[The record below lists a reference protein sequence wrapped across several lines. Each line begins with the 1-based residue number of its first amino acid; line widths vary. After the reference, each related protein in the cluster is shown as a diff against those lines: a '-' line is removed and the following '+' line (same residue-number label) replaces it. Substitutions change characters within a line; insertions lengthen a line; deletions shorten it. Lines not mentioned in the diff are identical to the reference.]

1 MASLK
6 KGTAMTKEYCHYTYI
21 WKHEASDGVTELY
34 AGQTSRTVEQR
45 VRPTA
50 YAGSKFHA
58 ALRRS
63 TPPIRG
69 AQVKIIYRKEH
80 RYDEECGWDAVD
92 YHEQMLI
99 DTIKAIQKL
108 YPSKARV
115 LNERSAMGC
124 SKSASNWKKRS
135 REGYKEKNSEG
146 LDFSP
151 QLLPELIKSLF

>member
-1 MASLK
+1 MN
-6 KGTAMTKEYCHYTYI
+6 TTYI
-21 WKHEASDGVTELY
+21 WQHWEPSDGVTELY

-99 DTIKAIQKL
+99 ETIKAIQKL
-108 YPSKARV
+108 YPSKVRV

-124 SKSASNWKKRS
+124 SKSAKHWKKKRH
-135 REGYKEKNSEG
+135 EAYKEKNLEG
-146 LDFSP
+146 LDFCSR
-151 QLLPELIKSLF
+151 LLPKLIKSLW